1 VSKRIRRF
9 YLDAVN
15 AAGFDTRDIGYGT
28 LNAPAATYLGIAIY
42 WRVNADLT
50 ITVTTRARSCLRG
63 RYNAEVRQ
71 IPASCSSRRRSGPQF
86 VALTFAEL
94 AIPRELHG

>member
-15 AAGFDTRDIGYGT
+15 ASFDTHDIGYGT

-42 WRVNADLT
+42 WRVNAAMET
-50 ITVTTRARSCLRG
+50 
-63 RYNAEVRQ
+63 
-71 IPASCSSRRRSGPQF
+71 
-86 VALTFAEL
+86 
-94 AIPRELHG
+94 